1 MMKKILLLSLFISI
15 FSNIF
20 SQCIATASA
29 DVTIPCGG
37 STTLVAQTN
46 ANNFLLSQAACTP
59 FPCGATA
66 AFPVA
71 CDDCVTG
78 QIPIGFAF
86 NFFGN
91 TYNDVV
97 ISSNGLVGFG
107 AFTFTG
113 FTPFTI
119 PAGGLPNNYIAG
131 FMCDIDIRFGGTITY
146 QQQGTAPNR
155 RFVVCYNNVVPYNSG
170 SGAGTG
176 TATFQIVL
184 HENGSFQVIF
194 TQLSANWSATTSG
207 ANATQGAENLS
218 GSIAIAVPGRNAT
231 DWPGITP
238 GNQDCNT
245 FNPQPCVFQNWT
257 VGGTAVSTNPNYTVS
272 PGATTTYTANW
283 NCGGTPCNDPVIVS
297 VPPSPPTTGA
307 TICAGSSGSLTATC
321 GAAGT
326 PVAQGAT
333 FNSGALTAADPTWV
347 RTFGGTTCTVSGTTA
362 YYDVYPFTVSTAGS
376 YTFSGCFPAIDGYG
390 AIYQNAFN
398 PASACGVPANFV
410 IADDDSNPLCG
421 ADPQMTTTLTP
432 GVQYY
437 LISTTFSTG
446 STDTYSWTY
455 SGPAGATINGGSA
468 PATIEWYT
476 SATGG
481 TPIGTGSPF
490 NPVGVAGSG
499 LANTNTAGT
508 TNYYAA
514 CSNAPT
520 CRTLTPFVINPGSTP
535 PTSIG
540 GTGTIC
546 YGQTVTLSV
555 VGGTLA
561 PGATWQWYS
570 GSCGGTLVGTGNTI
584 TVTPTATTTYFVQA
598 SAGTTCPASAC
609 TSGTLTLP
617 TAGTNLGN
625 NAESATCLVNQAGII
640 YFYHSSGRLI
650 CSINSNGQNLGNV
663 TATVYTG
670 TPVDVPAC
678 FSASYMATAMGRRWV
693 ITPQFQPAAGVD
705 VYLHFDQTEYNA
717 LQTQANAN
725 ISPYD
730 DLTGIGDLRLSKYP
744 GPLNVDNNALNNCVA
759 TGGNGNTTLHNQV
772 ASGNTTTFLPAF
784 SATSRYTRHTIP
796 SFSEFWLHGASTFSA
811 LPVELVSFSAACSDE
826 NELEFYWST
835 QSESNCVAY
844 QIEYL
849 NENETEWKTLGTVD
863 CEGNLAQLT
872 EYSFKTNDLKSFE
885 KRYYRLKQIDVN
897 GYATNYSPI
906 AFVCSSNDWNVIS
919 YPNPASTLMNFVIN
933 NGSEQEATLTVKDNS
948 GKVIHSTILNL
959 KKGQTIAPINVEN
972 YSNGIYFVEIMKDNN
987 QKEVIKI
994 VVSH

>member
-1 MMKKILLLSLFISI
+1 MKKFLLFNLLILSV
-15 FSNIF
+15 SNIF
-20 SQCIATASA
+20 SQCIPTASA
-29 DVTIPCGG
+29 DVTIPCNG
-37 STTLVAQTN
+37 STTLTAQTN
-46 ANNFLLSQAACTP
+46 ATNFLLSQAACTP
-59 FPCGATA
+59 YPCGATA

-78 QIPIGFAF
+78 QIPIGFSF
-86 NFFGN
+86 NFLGN
-91 TYNDVV
+91 TYTNAV

-107 AFTFTG
+107 AFTFAG

-119 PAGGLPNNYIAG
+119 PAGGSPNNYIAG
-131 FMCDIDIRFGGTITY
+131 FMCDIDIRYGGTITY

-155 RFVVCYNNVVPYNSG
+155 RFVVCYNNVVPYSG
-170 SGAGTG
+170 SVAGIG

-184 HENGSFQVIF
+184 HENGSCQVIF
-194 TQLSANWSATTSG
+194 TQLSANWLASTSG
-207 ANATQGAENLS
+207 ATATQGAENLS
-218 GSIAIAVPGRNAT
+218 GSIAIPVPGRNAQ
-231 DWPGITP
+231 DWPGITA

-245 FNPQPCVFQNWT
+245 FNPQPCVFQRWE
-257 VGGTAVSTNPNYTVS
+257 VGGVNVSTNPNFTVS
-272 PGATTTYTANW
+272 PTTTTTYTAIW
-283 NCGGTPCNDPVIVS
+283 DCGGSICTDQVVVT
-297 VPPSPPTTGA
+297 VPQSPPTTSA

-321 GAAGT
+321 G
-326 PVAQGAT
+326 GA
-333 FNSGALTAADPTWV
+333 V
-347 RTFGGTTCTVSGTTA
+347 TT
-362 YYDVYPFTVSTAGS
+362 
-376 YTFSGCFPAIDGYG
+376 
-390 AIYQNAFN
+390 
-398 PASACGVPANFV
+398 
-410 IADDDSNPLCG
+410 
-421 ADPQMTTTLTP
+421 
-432 GVQYY
+432 
-437 LISTTFSTG
+437 
-446 STDTYSWTY
+446 
-455 SGPAGATINGGSA
+455 
-468 PATIEWYT
+468 EWYT
-476 SATGG
+476 APTGG
-481 TPIGTGSPF
+481 TAIGTGSPF

-514 CSNAPT
+514 CSNAPS

-546 YGQTVTLSV
+546 QGQTVTLSV

-561 PGATWQWYS
+561 PGASWQWYT

-584 TVTPTATTTYFVQA
+584 SVSPTTTTTYFVRA
-598 SAGTTCPASAC
+598 SAGTTCPASVC

-617 TAGTNLGN
+617 PAGTNLGN
-625 NAESATCLVNQAGII
+625 NTESATCLVNQAGII

-678 FSASYMATAMGRRWV
+678 NVAGYMATAMGRSWV

-705 VYLHFDQTEYNA
+705 VYLHFDQTEYTA

-730 DLTGIGDLRLSKYP
+730 DLTGIGDLKLSKYP
-744 GPLNVDNNALNNCVA
+744 GPLNVDNNALNNCIA
-759 TGGNGNTTLHNQV
+759 SGGNGNTTLHNQA

-784 SATSRYTRHTIP
+784 SGTSRYSRHTIP

-835 QSESNCVAY
+835 QSENNCVAY
-844 QIEYL
+844 QIEYI
-849 NENETEWKTLGTVD
+849 NENETDWKTLGTVD
-863 CEGNLAQLT
+863 CEGNLSQLT

-885 KRYYRLKQIDVN
+885 KRYYRLKQIDIN
-897 GYATNYSPI
+897 GYATVYNPI
-906 AFVCSSNDWNVIS
+906 AFVCSSNEWNVIS
-919 YPNPASTLMNFVIN
+919 YPNPASTLMNFVIT
-933 NGSEQEATLTVKDNS
+933 NGSEQEATLSVKDNS
-948 GKVIHSTILNL
+948 GKLIYSIVLNL
-959 KKGQTIAPINVEN
+959 KKGQTISPLDVEN
-972 YSNGIYFVEIMKDNN
+972 YANGIYFVEIEKENN
-987 QKEVIKI
+987 QKEIIKI